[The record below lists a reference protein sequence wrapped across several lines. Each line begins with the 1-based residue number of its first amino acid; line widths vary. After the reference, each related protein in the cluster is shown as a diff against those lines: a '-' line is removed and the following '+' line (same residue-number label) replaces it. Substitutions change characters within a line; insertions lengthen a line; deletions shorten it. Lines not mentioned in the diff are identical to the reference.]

1 MTKRSGTIFA
11 LIMVGVFAGSSSAQ
25 EAQTLKIACVLDAQH
40 PMMVGGRRMA
50 EVAEKESGGRLKIN
64 LYPSNQL
71 GGQREVL
78 QNVQAGVVD
87 GVLEATATLTNFV
100 PQFGVIDLPYL
111 AKDQD
116 TAFRLFDS
124 PVFEQ
129 ELVKPAAAAGFRVVH
144 VWEVTF
150 RNVYTRAR
158 PINSVADMKGLKLR
172 VIPSP
177 SYIALFRALGAAPTP
192 MAFGEVYTALQQ
204 GVIDGAEND
213 AVTYMTTKHMEVARN
228 LALTSHMMLANT
240 FFISEQVWQ
249 RLPENLKQII
259 GRASLEA
266 RATVTAERAKRD
278 ARAVDEIRAAGI
290 AVTEPALAPFTA
302 AGQQTYKELSERL
315 GPDLVSKVV
324 EATK

>member
-1 MTKRSGTIFA
+1 
-11 LIMVGVFAGSSSAQ
+11 
-25 EAQTLKIACVLDAQH
+25 
-40 PMMVGGRRMA
+40 
-50 EVAEKESGGRLKIN
+50 
-64 LYPSNQL
+64 
-71 GGQREVL
+71 
-78 QNVQAGVVD
+78 
-87 GVLEATATLTNFV
+87 
-100 PQFGVIDLPYL
+100 
-111 AKDQD
+111 
-116 TAFRLFDS
+116 
-124 PVFEQ
+124 
-129 ELVKPAAAAGFRVVH
+129 
-144 VWEVTF
+144 
-150 RNVYTRAR
+150 
-158 PINSVADMKGLKLR
+158 
-172 VIPSP
+172 
-177 SYIALFRALGAAPTP
+177 

-213 AVTYMTTKHMEVARN
+213 AVTYITTKHMEVARN

-315 GPDLVSKVV
+315 GPDLVSRIV
-324 EATK
+324 EAAK